1 MLDTT
6 SLLPKDLKRIRNSLE
21 KEIRIMEKSG
31 IEDTEQFNTKL
42 KTLEF
47 VRNKLESK

>member
-1 MLDTT
+1 MIDTT

-21 KEIRIMEKSG
+21 KEIRTIEQSG
-31 IEDTEQFNTKL
+31 IQDPEQFNMKL